1 MKRFAA
7 LYQRLDATTSTN
19 AKVAA
24 MVDYFRDVEAAAQ
37 AGRPGS
43 RADGAWAIHFL
54 SGGKLER
61 LVGTG
66 PLRLWAREEAGL
78 PEWLF
83 DESYHSVGDLA
94 ETIALVLDA
103 AGLTRRPDE
112 GPAEEL
118 SLARWVEERLLPL
131 KKLDDDARRR
141 RVTSWWRELDR
152 AEVFLLGKLLTGAL
166 RVGVSRGLVERALAE
181 ASGLPKPAIAHR
193 LMGRWTPSAES
204 FAALLAPEDGSADQS
219 RPYPFYL
226 ASPLDVPAAGA
237 AELADSLGPA
247 DGWVAEWKWDGIRSQ
262 LVRRGGA
269 VYLWSRGEE
278 LITERFPEI
287 AEAAKLLPDGTVLD
301 GEVLAFRD
309 GAPLPFALLQK
320 RIGRKRLTDKV
331 LAQAPAALMAY
342 DLLEHGGDDWRDR
355 PLEERRDRLA
365 ELVTT
370 VGEEPA
376 AAGVFHLSAQVG
388 APSWSELEKLRD
400 GSRERS
406 VEGLMLKRLGSPYCA
421 GRTRG
426 DWWKWKVDP
435 YSIDAVLL
443 YAQPGHGRRAN
454 LLTDYTFAVWK
465 EPPGGGAADGDEPT
479 LVPIAKAYSGLDDGE
494 IRRLDRWLR
503 RHTRERFGPVRSVE
517 PVQVFELHFEGI
529 RLSSRHKSGLALRF
543 PRMAR
548 WRTDKLPEDAD
559 SLADVRRLL
568 PRGAGDGPLAR
579 DLLFDIR

>member
-7 LYQRLDATTSTN
+7 LYQRLDGTTSTN

-24 MVDYFRDVEAAAQ
+24 MVDYFQDVEAAVEASH
-37 AGRPGS
+37 PGP
-43 RADGAWAIHFL
+43 RADGAWAVHFL
-54 SGGKLER
+54 SGGKLKR

-94 ETIALVLDA
+94 ETVSLVLDA
-103 AGLTRRPDE
+103 AGRTRPE
-112 GPAEEL
+112 GEESAEDL
-118 SLARWVEERLLPL
+118 PLARWVEERLLPL
-131 KKLDDDARRR
+131 KKLDEDEQRR

-152 AEVFLLGKLLTGAL
+152 REVFLLAKLLTGAL

-193 LMGRWTPSAES
+193 LMGRWTPSAHS
-204 FAALLAPEDGSADQS
+204 FAALLAPEDGSEDES

-226 ASPLDVPAAGA
+226 ASPLDLPDGGPAAL
-237 AELADSLGPA
+237 EQPLGPA
-247 DGWVAEWKWDGIRSQ
+247 GDWVAEWKWDGIRSQ
-262 LVRRGGA
+262 LVRRGGE

-287 AEAAKLLPDGTVLD
+287 AEAARSLPDGTVVD

-320 RIGRKRLTDKV
+320 RIGRKSLTDKV

-355 PLEERRDRLA
+355 PLEERRRRLA
-365 ELVTT
+365 ALLAEAA
-370 VGEEPA
+370 EETA
-376 AAGVFHLSAQVG
+376 ARGVFHLSEQVR
-388 APSWSELEKLRD
+388 AASWGGLAELRS
-400 GSRERS
+400 GSRERG
-406 VEGLMLKRLGSPYCA
+406 VEGLMLKRLGSPYRS
-421 GRTRG
+421 GRKRG

-435 YSIDAVLL
+435 YAIDAVLL

-454 LLTDYTFAVWK
+454 LLTDYTFAVW
-465 EPPGGGAADGDEPT
+465 ADGDT
-479 LVPIAKAYSGLDDGE
+479 LVPIAKAYSGLDDAE

-517 PVQVFELHFEGI
+517 PEQVFELHFEGI
-529 RLSSRHKSGLALRF
+529 RPSSRHKSGVALRF

-548 WRTDKLPEDAD
+548 WRTDKLPADAD
-559 SLADVRRLL
+559 TLEDVRRLL
-568 PRGAGDGPLAR
+568 P
-579 DLLFDIR
+579 